1 MNRILK
7 SNNYFGQ
14 FLILI
19 GALLLV
25 PVITVFFYPKDIN
38 QVYAFLIPAISAI
51 VLGLCICYIRPK
63 RKTPYNWRSSI
74 HEGSL
79 TVLYAW
85 LVGIVLGALP
95 FVISGQLTFV
105 QALFEAVSGWTT
117 TGLSVV
123 DVTKVNHLFQF
134 HRCFMQFCGGLG
146 FIMMILFFVQEN
158 QASNLY
164 DAEGHPDR
172 LEPRLINTVRMI
184 FGVYFV
190 SLLVGTLLYFM
201 FGMNWFDS
209 LFHAMCSLSTG
220 GFSTQVDS
228 IKAYHSI
235 AIEWV
240 TILLMVIGT
249 TNFAVLI
256 LMVKRKWK
264 EVQKISELR
273 LFTVL
278 VAFATVVVAISL
290 SYSMYMSLSE
300 SLRTAIFNV
309 VSALSTT
316 GYATMPYQTWPTL
329 AVFMLIVLMLIG
341 GGYGSTA
348 GGIKLTRVYIA
359 FQTLKKT
366 FKQKMSSKRNIHK
379 IYHYRAQGRTEI
391 DASLMQ
397 DTISYIF
404 IYLIIYAMG
413 VGLLSFFANCDLQS
427 AMFEFASALG
437 TVGLSIG
444 LTGPQTSTIVLI
456 IEMCGMLLGRLEI
469 FVVFIGISAMV
480 YKVKKVFIR
489 KNFV

>member
-1 MNRILK
+1 MKQILK
-7 SNNYFGQ
+7 SNNYYGQ

-19 GALLLV
+19 GMLLLV
-25 PVITVFFYPKDIN
+25 PLVTIVFYPQDIH
-38 QVYAFLIPAISAI
+38 QIYAFLIPAFIAI
-51 VLGLCICYIRPK
+51 LLGLGICYCYPK
-63 RKTPYNWRSSI
+63 RRLPNHWRSSI

-85 LVGIVLGALP
+85 FIGIVLGALP
-95 FVISGQLTFV
+95 FVISGQLSFV

-158 QASNLY
+158 QAASLY

-172 LEPRLINTVRMI
+172 LEPRLIDTVRMI
-184 FGVYFV
+184 FGIYFI
-190 SLLVGTLLYFM
+190 SLVIGSVLYYV

-228 IKAYHSI
+228 IGAYRSV

-240 TILLMVIGT
+240 TIFLMVIGT
-249 TNFAVLI
+249 TNFAVLL

-264 EVQKISELR
+264 QVIKISELR
-273 LFTVL
+273 LFSILAIVFTFI
-278 VAFATVVVAISL
+278 VAVSL
-290 SYSMYMSLSE
+290 SYSLYINFSE
-300 SLRTAIFNV
+300 SLRIAIFNV

-316 GYATMPYQTWPTL
+316 GYATMPYQNWPTL
-329 AVFMLIVLMLIG
+329 AVFALIILMLIG

-348 GGIKLTRVYIA
+348 GGMKLTRIYIA
-359 FQTLKKT
+359 FQTLRKT
-366 FKQKMSSKRNIHK
+366 FRQKLSSKRSVNK
-379 IYHYRAQGRTEI
+379 IYHYRAQGKTEI
-391 DASLMQ
+391 NATLMQ
-397 DTISYIF
+397 DTLSYILIYF
-404 IYLIIYAMG
+404 IIFLIGTSLIT
-413 VGLLSFFANCDLQS
+413 FFLNCDLQS

-444 LTGPQTSTIVLI
+444 LTGPETPAIILI

-469 FVVFIGISAMV
+469 FVVFIGISALS
-480 YKVKKVFIR
+480 YKLKV
-489 KNFV
+489 